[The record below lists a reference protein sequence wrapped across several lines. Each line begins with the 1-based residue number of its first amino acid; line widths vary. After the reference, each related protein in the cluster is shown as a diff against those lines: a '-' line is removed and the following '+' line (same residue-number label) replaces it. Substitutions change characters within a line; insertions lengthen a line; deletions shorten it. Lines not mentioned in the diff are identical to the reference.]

1 VVNRR
6 PGIDFSERSQR
17 LAVTLF
23 IQGEV
28 PLNRFLNDPA
38 SRTLEALR
46 KTVEL
51 ASEQVWNVRSHD
63 PITHVNHF
71 ESN

>member
-6 PGIDFSERSQR
+6 PGIDFSECSQR
-17 LAVTLF
+17 LTVTLF

-38 SRTLEALR
+38 SRTLEPLSKA
-46 KTVEL
+46 VEL
-51 ASEQVWNVRSHD
+51 ASE
-63 PITHVNHF
+63 
-71 ESN
+71 